1 MPLVCRNLM
10 SLLEEGNLQSAKL
23 LLGQASPQE
32 IVFCLRLLESPRR
45 ALVFRLL
52 DKERALAVF
61 EALDRPEQAELVKAM
76 EDPDLLPLLEG
87 LKAEERVRLFE
98 ELPAKVVKRLL
109 QELSPEAREGV
120 SLLLGYPEGSA
131 GRVMN
136 PDYLALPEETTVE
149 EALKRVK
156 DSLLPTEN
164 LEVVFV
170 LGPGRIYQG
179 YVPLA
184 RLVKGDPQTTLKDL
198 AVAGAAVSAYDS
210 QDQVA
215 ELFKRHQYP
224 LVAVVDKEGRLVGAI
239 DAGRGVELVEEH
251 EAQRLTTFG
260 GILPPKGPDV
270 DYLRSPL
277 GILFRT
283 RVIWLAL
290 LTLFGVFVSTYV
302 AEQEEILE
310 RVIVLAAFIAPIIDM
325 GGNTGSQAATLV
337 IRSLALG
344 QVRPRLRDY
353 LLILRREVPVALSLG
368 IVIGLPEAVLAFFSK
383 GVGWDILLVVGLAM
397 TTVTILGGLI
407 GSALPFLARRFG
419 VDPVTLSGPAIT
431 SIMDLLGVFVYFGYV
446 RLFLGHL
453 LE

>member
-1 MPLVCRNLM
+1 
-10 SLLEEGNLQSAKL
+10 
-23 LLGQASPQE
+23 
-32 IVFCLRLLESPRR
+32 LESPRR

-87 LKAEERVRLFE
+87 MKAEERVRLFE

-156 DSLLPTEN
+156 DSPLPTEN

-184 RLVKGDPQTTLKDL
+184 RLLKADPQTTLKDL

-239 DAGRGVELVEEH
+239 DAERGVELVEEH

-277 GILFRT
+277 GVLFRT

-302 AEQEEILE
+302 AEQEEVLE

-368 IVIGLPEAVLAFFSK
+368 IVIGILEAVLAFFSK

-407 GSALPFLARRFG
+407 GSALPFLAKRFG
-419 VDPVTLSGPAIT
+419 VDPATLSGPAIT